1 MRTPICDDLGIE
13 FPIFAFTHCRDVVVA
28 VSKAGGFGV
37 LGAVG
42 FSPEQLEIE
51 LQWIDEHI
59 GDHPYGVDIVI
70 PNKYEGMDTDMS
82 GDELATMLRDMV
94 PQQHLDFARKLL
106 ADHGVPLAAEGE
118 DNSLQLLG
126 WTEATATPQVE
137 VALRHPKMTL
147 IANALGTPPPE
158 VMDLIHGAGR
168 KVAALC
174 GSPYQARKHAD
185 AGVDIIIAQG
195 GEGGGHCGEVGSIV
209 LWPQVVKEVAPVPVL
224 AAGGIGSGAQI
235 AAALALGCQGAW
247 SGSQWLMVEEAENT
261 PVQQAAY
268 VKAGF
273 ARHRAEPV
281 LHRQAVPDAAQRLD
295 RRVGDGRQPRAPRD
309 AAPVHGL
316 GHRGLG
322 HPPVPGPDRRRRLQP
337 RRPGRRSV
345 REGRED
351 ERRDRA
357 LGERVPRGHR
367 APRPAERCRGRV
379 LAQRQDLPSVDHVV
393 GRA

>member
-28 VSKAGGFGV
+28 VSRAGGLGV

-51 LQWIDEHI
+51 LDWIDEHI

-70 PNKYEGMDTDMS
+70 PNKYEGMDENLS
-82 GDELATMLRDMV
+82 GDELEKMLQDLV
-94 PQQHLDFARKLL
+94 PQGHLDFARKILN
-106 ADHGVPLAAEGE
+106 DHDVPVDDSNTLK
-118 DNSLQLLG
+118 LLG

-137 VALRHPKMTL
+137 IALRHPKMRL

-158 VMDLIHGAGR
+158 IIQHIHDQGR

-185 AGVDIIIAQG
+185 ADVDIIIAQG

-209 LWPQVVKEVAPVPVL
+209 LWPQVVKEVAPRPVL
-224 AAGGIGSGAQI
+224 AAGGIGNGAQI

-247 SGSQWLMVEEAENT
+247 TGSQWLMVEESENT

-268 VKAGF
+268 TAATSRDTVRSRSFTGKPCRMLKNDWTDAWEAPDSPEPLGMPLQYMVSGM
-273 ARHRAEPV
+273 AVSATHRYPDQTVDVAFNPV
-281 LHRQAVPDAAQRLD
+281 GQ
-295 RRVGDGRQPRAPRD
+295 
-309 AAPVHGL
+309 
-316 GHRGLG
+316 
-322 HPPVPGPDRRRRLQP
+322 
-337 RRPGRRSV
+337 
-345 REGRED
+345 
-351 ERRDRA
+351 
-357 LGERVPRGHR
+357 
-367 APRPAERCRGRV
+367 
-379 LAQRQDLPSVDHVV
+379 VV
-393 GRA
+393 GQFEKVEKSAAVIERWVSEYIEATEHLNELNAAAAT